1 MSDSSSD
8 VVVSI
13 AEAARRLS
21 VTPDV
26 VCKHIN
32 QGQLQTR
39 RVENAKGIHVVLP
52 DALDASLEPGPEA
65 ARNGH
70 THGSVPV
77 ELEIAIAA
85 LREALAHQEA
95 NKVAALRDA
104 VTVLR
109 GQLAIKDEQLA
120 ERDRQIAFL
129 VSRSL
134 TRRLRTLLFG
144 PESSRAA

>member
-52 DALDASLEPGPEA
+52 DTPSVALPPSPDTAQ
-65 ARNGH
+65 NGH
-70 THGSVPV
+70 AQANMPA
-77 ELEIAIAA
+77 EIETTIAA
-85 LREALAHQEA
+85 LREALVQQEA
-95 NKVAALRDA
+95 SRVAVLRDA
-104 VTVLR
+104 ITILR
-109 GQLAIKDEQLA
+109 GQLAIKDQQIA
-120 ERDRQIAFL
+120 ERDRQIAGL
-129 VSRSL
+129 VSRGL
-134 TRRLRTLLFG
+134 TRRLLALLFG
-144 PESSRAA
+144 RESSEAA